1 MTVNKHLITKEEVN
15 ERIDK
20 LLTTIFTDESRSQ
33 IQQWLKDGFIKVND
47 QVVKQNY
54 RCQEDDMISWPTS
67 LELPWTLEPENIPL
81 SIIYE
86 DEDLLVI
93 NKPKGMIVHPANKR
107 QTGTLVHALLHYTE
121 NLSQLSGE
129 MRPGIVHR
137 LDKDTSG
144 LLVVAKNNDIHA
156 GLTEQFKQ
164 NQIERMYEAIVFG
177 VMDHDQGTIR
187 APIGRDP
194 HNRTRMAVVNGGKHA
209 ITHFKVQQRFEK
221 YTHVRC
227 WLETGRTHQIR
238 VHMHYIG
245 HPLVGDEVYA
255 KDRSHI
261 ISGQALFAKRLAF
274 THPRTKQHLQ
284 FEIDQPDYFQ
294 EILQHIH

>member
-1 MTVNKHLITKEEVN
+1 MTFNKHIITKEEAN

-20 LLTTIFTDESRSQ
+20 FFTTLFTKESRSQ
-33 IQQWLKDGFIKVND
+33 IQQWLKDGLISVNG

-54 RCQEDDMISWPTS
+54 RCQENDLISWPAS
-67 LELPWTLEPENIPL
+67 LEKPWTIEPENIPL
-81 SIIYE
+81 TIIYE

-93 NKPKGMIVHPANKR
+93 NKPKGMIVHPANKQ
-107 QTGTLVHALLHYTE
+107 QTGTLVHALLHYTK

-144 LLVVAKNNDIHA
+144 LLVVAKNNQTHA
-156 GLTEQFKQ
+156 GLREQFKQ
-164 NQIERMYEAIVFG
+164 NQVERMYEAIVFG
-177 VMDHDQGTIR
+177 VMEHDQGIIR

-194 HNRTRMAVVNGGKHA
+194 HNRIRMAVVDGGKQGV
-209 ITHFKVQQRFEK
+209 THFKVHQRFDQ

-238 VHMHYIG
+238 VHMDYIG
-245 HPLVGDEVYA
+245 HPLLGDEVYA
-255 KDRSHI
+255 KGRTHI
-261 ISGQALFAKRLAF
+261 VTGQALFAKRLAF
-274 THPRTKQHLQ
+274 THPRTKQPLQ
-284 FEIDQPDYFQ
+284 FEIKQPAYFQ
-294 EILQHIH
+294 EILRQIQ